1 MRILGLT
8 LGWKP
13 KEGTIYSSHDS
24 IHKRVVGQKVYV
36 TTHIINRTVKIII
49 SGEVLPG
56 SFSISKGICTIR
68 AKLGDKERQLSTPIS
83 NVKFDRK
90 VIRSEGSGQNQYGT
104 RFRYPIASIIYTA
117 EIIDAKKMEDIT
129 EELHGYSNLEIMKR
143 LFKDGIIKSNE
154 PSFIYE
160 TKPKA
165 KLVGF
170 SRIEGMLLGIAIGDS
185 LGNTTE
191 SMTPGQRKQ
200 EYDRITNYLPNK
212 NAHNKRIGLPSDDT
226 QLAFDTLSVILDKGK
241 LDMEELAKV
250 FSSHRIFGI
259 GKTVKEFLRNYKDYR
274 EPWYLSGVVD
284 GAGNGALM
292 RIEPVLISSLA
303 NQAEDLWADA
313 ILSTMSTHN
322 SHLAIG
328 SSTAFVNML
337 RKFVSLKGVPNSETV
352 IEEFTD
358 ILGAFTGD
366 TECNIRNA
374 KIESEFSNS
383 APTFIRQAIHFGNE
397 NDMTIE
403 QFGEYFG
410 SGAYVLETD
419 IMLLYILSKYITDPK
434 EAIIQAVNYS
444 KDNDTTASIVGA
456 AMGALYGKEA
466 FEKAWITNL
475 SGRTREN
482 DDGRIFEMI
491 ARTKEFLS
499 SK

>member
-1 MRILGLT
+1 MKIFGLT

-13 KEGTIYSSHDS
+13 KEGAIYSSHNS
-24 IHKRVVGQKVYV
+24 IHERMVGQKVYI
-36 TTHIINRTVKIII
+36 TTRVINRTVKIII
-49 SGEVLPG
+49 SGKVLPG
-56 SFSISKGICTIR
+56 SFSVSKGICTIR
-68 AKLGDKERQLSTPIS
+68 IKLDKEHRFLTPVS
-83 NVKFDRK
+83 NVKFDKK

-104 RFRYPIASIIYTA
+104 RFGYPIASITYTA
-117 EIIDAKKMEDIT
+117 QVIDAKKMEDIID
-129 EELHGYSNLEIMKR
+129 ELSGYSNSEIMKK
-143 LFKDGIIKSNE
+143 LFKDEVIKSNE

-160 TKPKA
+160 TKPEA

-191 SMTPGQRKQ
+191 SMTPEQRKQ
-200 EYDRITNYLPNK
+200 EYGLITDYLPNK
-212 NAHNKRIGLPSDDT
+212 HAHNKKIGLPSDDT
-226 QLAFDTLSVILDKGK
+226 QLAFDTLSVILDKGR
-241 LDMEELAKV
+241 LDTEELARV

-292 RIEPVLISSLA
+292 KIAPVLISSLA
-303 NQAEDLWADA
+303 NQTENLWADT
-313 ILSTMSTHN
+313 ILSTMLTHN

-328 SSTAFVNML
+328 SSVAFINML
-337 RKFVSLKGVPNSETV
+337 NKFVSLKGIPNLQTV
-352 IEEFTD
+352 IEEFTE
-358 ILGAFTGD
+358 ILGAFTGN
-366 TECNIRNA
+366 TNCNIRNA
-374 KIESEFSNS
+374 KIKSEFSNS
-383 APTFIRQAIHFGNE
+383 APIFIRQAIQFGNE

-419 IMLLYILSKYITDPK
+419 TILLYILSKYITDPK
-434 EAIIQAVNYS
+434 QAIIQAVNYS

-466 FEKAWITNL
+466 FEKTWITNL

-482 DDGRIFEMI
+482 DDGKIFEMI
-491 ARTKEFLS
+491 ARTNEFLS